1 MGEGVKGKMKTLT
14 LEKWHGKSAWGDMQ
28 PAAWLWKGGQSPE
41 TSLGGWETAA
51 LQVIQALQGVGVS
64 CLNLHI

>member
-1 MGEGVKGKMKTLT
+1 MGEGVKGKMKALT
-14 LEKWHGKSAWGDMQ
+14 LEKWHGKSAWGYMQ
-28 PAAWLWKGGQSPE
+28 PAAWLWKGGQPPK

-51 LQVIQALQGVGVS
+51 FQVVQALQGVGVS